1 MVISGVG
8 PLQTPLAD
16 FACIAQS
23 PLSVSGG
30 ATAIGEQPLKG
41 LPGAAVTT
49 KDPKVSS
56 RNKGPW
62 LCRVYV
68 GGINIMQLCYE
79 GYRLS

>member
-1 MVISGVG
+1 MISGVG

-41 LPGAAVTT
+41 LPGAAVT
-49 KDPKVSS
+49 KDPKVS
-56 RNKGPW
+56 N
-62 LCRVYV
+62 
-68 GGINIMQLCYE
+68 
-79 GYRLS
+79 

>member
-1 MVISGVG
+1 MLGLASPGVG

-41 LPGAAVTT
+41 LPGAAVT

-56 RNKGPW
+56 
-62 LCRVYV
+62 
-68 GGINIMQLCYE
+68 
-79 GYRLS
+79 